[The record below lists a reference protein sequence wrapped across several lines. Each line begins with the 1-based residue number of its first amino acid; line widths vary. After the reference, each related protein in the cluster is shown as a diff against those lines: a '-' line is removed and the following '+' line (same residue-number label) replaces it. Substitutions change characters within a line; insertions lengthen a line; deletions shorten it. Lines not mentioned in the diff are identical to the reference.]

1 MLGIACFSS
10 LHRGSC
16 PTNLARRA
24 RLSDSASMSDLPETR
39 PREAIGADA
48 AAVAALWE
56 ACGLTR
62 PWNDPYADFAQ
73 ALDGATSTIL
83 VTGQGPLSGSVMVG
97 FDGHRGWVYYLA
109 VAPDHR
115 RHGLGRIL
123 MAAAEAWLRARGAP
137 KIQLMVRD
145 DNHAALGF
153 YEALGLERQK
163 VVTLGKFLKD

>member
-1 MLGIACFSS
+1 L
-10 LHRGSC
+10 LH
-16 PTNLARRA
+16 PVLALPNLAPRA
-24 RLSDSASMSDLPETR
+24 LLGDSAPMPDPSES
-39 PREAIGADA
+39 PREATPADA
-48 AAVAALWE
+48 PAVIALWE

-62 PWNDPYADFAQ
+62 PWNVPQDDFTQ
-73 ALDGATSTIL
+73 AIAGPTSTIL
-83 VTGQGPLSGSVMVG
+83 IMGQGSLAGSVMVG

-115 RHGLGRIL
+115 RHGLGRVL

-153 YEALGLERQK
+153 YEALGLEPQK